1 MNNKITLT
9 AGAAAITLC
18 LAFIP
23 AAQAQSNTDSLMHPN
38 FYAGVYGGYGWT
50 DADIASG
57 GILDVNGGDYGF
69 MLGYEM
75 GAPIDAFAG
84 MTAAIEVH
92 MGWSN
97 ANETGAVSVK
107 KNNEWGISFRPG
119 FAFLSDNMPLG
130 LKPYG
135 ILGYRA
141 TEFEEDFGGTTE
153 DHTYDGFELGIGSEL
168 VAYDDIGLRLD
179 YTHVFYK
186 GEGGIDP
193 SEDDLRLGLAY
204 HF

>member
-1 MNNKITLT
+1 MNRHLLFT
-9 AGAAAITLC
+9 AGAIALS
-18 LAFIP
+18 LAFTP
-23 AAQAQSNTDSLMHPN
+23 LAQAQSTTDNMLRPN

-50 DADIASG
+50 DADFASG
-57 GILDVNGGDYGF
+57 GGMDVNGGDYGF

-75 GAPIDAFAG
+75 GAPIDTLAG
-84 MTAAIEVH
+84 MTAAIELH
-92 MGWSN
+92 LGWSN
-97 ANETGAVSVK
+97 AHESGAFEVE
-107 KNNEWGISFRPG
+107 KNSEWGISFRPG
-119 FAFLSDNMPLG
+119 FAFISDSMPLG

-141 TEFEEDFGGTTE
+141 TKFEEDFGDTTE
-153 DHTYDGFELGIGSEL
+153 EHTYDGFELGIGSEL

-179 YTHVFYK
+179 YTHVFYR

-193 SEDDLRLGLAY
+193 SEDNLRLGLAY